1 MAEFAA
7 PDGKLSKHN
16 KRAARIKRDAVCIS
30 GAYGSYYNK
39 KATDSHCKDQQ
50 VGVSRTNLS
59 TIMRVMRKM
68 KYR

>member
-50 VGVSRTNLS
+50 LTSLMRSRAA
-59 TIMRVMRKM
+59 IGEE
-68 KYR
+68 